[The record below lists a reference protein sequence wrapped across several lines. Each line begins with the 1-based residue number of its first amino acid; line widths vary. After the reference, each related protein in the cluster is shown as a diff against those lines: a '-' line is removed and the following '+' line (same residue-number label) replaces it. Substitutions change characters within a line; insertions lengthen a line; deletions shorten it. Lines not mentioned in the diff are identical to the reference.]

1 MIKGLLMDINE
12 EEFERVSLVGGFNI
26 QNMFAFNIDTFRRKF
41 KISEEDINE
50 FQMNSFDWNFNFVA
64 GLKFLNIQEK
74 IEEFCNKNNL
84 NTFIV
89 YLSSDYS
96 GELIFKMEI
105 EKVNLAII
113 DSFLMFMTSNFGL
126 HFLPEEIDDKAN

>member
-26 QNMFAFNIDTFRRKF
+26 QNMFAFNTDTFRRKF

-50 FQMNSFDWNFNFVA
+50 FQMNSFDWNLNFVA

-74 IEEFCNKNNL
+74 IEEFCNTNNL

-105 EKVNLAII
+105 EKVNLMVI

-126 HFLPEEIDDKAN
+126 YFLPEEIDDKAS